1 MIPAW
6 VYSKTP
12 APSNTPQIED
22 KPVLLLWFLVCY
34 LPHISL
40 LGVSPP
46 VQAQEHAWQLGPVYC
61 RLCLKSLLGPLA
73 YMCSVHTEL
82 SPLLKVFKSRIY
94 LMF

>member
-12 APSNTPQIED
+12 APPNTPQTED

-46 VQAQEHAWQLGPVYC
+46 GNWVLYTADFV
-61 RLCLKSLLGPLA
+61 
-73 YMCSVHTEL
+73 
-82 SPLLKVFKSRIY
+82 
-94 LMF
+94 